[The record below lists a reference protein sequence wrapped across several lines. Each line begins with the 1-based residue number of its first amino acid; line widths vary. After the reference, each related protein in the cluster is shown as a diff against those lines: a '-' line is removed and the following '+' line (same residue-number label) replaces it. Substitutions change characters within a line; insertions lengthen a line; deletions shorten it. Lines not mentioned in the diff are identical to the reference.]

1 MSAAPIVGDASA
13 AWDPSVFHSAVVP
26 GEVTPRHW
34 LVAVVTILAYCLIEL
49 VLPALV
55 TADRPRCPGSRCC
68 HASRTRPT
76 PASHRDATGRR
87 DRRHS
92 QPRRSSGPSPPDGSP
107 RCGRHEPTARR
118 TLRWPCPCRGRGGYC
133 AP

>member
-55 TADRPRCPGSRCC
+55 STIDGSSVSGIRAPELPVPMAVRIAVTSRHAADSSAVSRIAADTGSMI
-68 HASRTRPT
+68 HASN
-76 PASHRDATGRR
+76 A
-87 DRRHS
+87 
-92 QPRRSSGPSPPDGSP
+92 
-107 RCGRHEPTARR
+107 E
-118 TLRWPCPCRGRGGYC
+118 
-133 AP
+133 